1 MVTTRLTELRLKRIL
16 LAMDVSG
23 PLPATLSFAVT
34 LAARFE
40 AEFQALV
47 LAQTQ
52 LVRAAA
58 LPFATEVSLLAGM
71 ERRLS
76 TASLQRSLSTLSAR
90 LDAMIRELTA
100 PARVPW
106 SLTPAGKSAWE
117 ELLSGLGEGSLLVLG
132 HDGHHLPATAGPVE
146 DGVCVLDDDSPAGH
160 VALALGDALD
170 RRATVLRVA
179 VGDENAA
186 TRVLARLRSLR
197 PRILILPAALLDR
210 HAAALRPLLT
220 RLGCTALVVGSGH

>member
-1 MVTTRLTELRLKRIL
+1 MTVTTRLTELRLKRIL

-23 PLPATLSFAVT
+23 PMPATLSFAVT

-52 LVRAAA
+52 LARAAA

-76 TASLQRSLSTLSAR
+76 TASLQRSLEGLSAR
-90 LDAMIRELTA
+90 LNAMITELTA

-106 SLTPAGKSAWE
+106 SLAPAGKSAWE
-117 ELLSGLGEGSLLVLG
+117 ELLLELGEGSLLVLG
-132 HDGHHLPATAGPVE
+132 HDGHHLPVAGGPVE
-146 DGVCVLDDDSPAGH
+146 DGVCVLYDDSPAGH
-160 VALALGDALD
+160 AALALADALD
-170 RRATVLRVA
+170 RRATPLHVA
-179 VGDENAA
+179 SGDEPSA
-186 TRVLARLRSLR
+186 TRVLARLTSLR
-197 PRILILPAALLDR
+197 PRILILPAAFLAQ

-220 RLGCTALVVGSGH
+220 RLGCTVLVVG